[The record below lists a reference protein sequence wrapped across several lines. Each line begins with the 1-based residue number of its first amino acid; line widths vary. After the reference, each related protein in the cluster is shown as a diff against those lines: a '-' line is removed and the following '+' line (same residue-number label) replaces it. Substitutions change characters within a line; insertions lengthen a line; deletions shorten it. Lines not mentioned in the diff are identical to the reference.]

1 MAERQVT
8 RDQQLIGANE
18 LAKRLNISLRRI
30 YQLADEGIVQRAD
43 RGKYYL
49 WASVTGYI
57 RFLQE
62 SSYSRAVSVV
72 ATVPA
77 EAQGGSEDAKADYDA
92 EKARLTRAKR
102 ISAELDLAVK
112 SGQLHRAAE
121 VEGVM
126 TDMLATFRT
135 RVLALPARVAPLVLG
150 KEELAEVKSTMQKY
164 VKEVLEELSDY
175 EPKKFAP
182 KGAQSVLDED
192 DE

>member
-1 MAERQVT
+1 
-8 RDQQLIGANE
+8 
-18 LAKRLNISLRRI
+18 
-30 YQLADEGIVQRAD
+30 
-43 RGKYYL
+43 
-49 WASVTGYI
+49 VTGYI

-62 SSYSRAVSVV
+62 SSYSRAVSAG

-150 KEELAEVKSTMQKY
+150 KEELAEVKGTMQKY